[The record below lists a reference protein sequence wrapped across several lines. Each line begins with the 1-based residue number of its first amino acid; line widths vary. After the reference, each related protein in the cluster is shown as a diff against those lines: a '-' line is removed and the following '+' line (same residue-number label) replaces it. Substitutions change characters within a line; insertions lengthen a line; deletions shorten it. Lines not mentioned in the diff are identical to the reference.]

1 MGDRIIQTATPGL
14 RWRQVQVVDEGWQLE
29 RVDPT
34 FKAASS
40 KEEYGVDGWRPL
52 ACVWMWEW
60 SSKTDKPWRGEVI
73 GPEANFRDYTTRE
86 SAFRWTEKRVGA
98 QHLAEERSTGMD
110 DLKTITIGF
119 RVPADLDITS
129 EEAAA
134 LKQVI
139 IDALGVYRSD
149 YEGTAGYDNDTA
161 RRVNALLTES

>member
-1 MGDRIIQTATPGL
+1 MGDRIIQTSDPDL
-14 RWRQVQVVDEGWQLE
+14 RWRCVQIIDEGWQLE
-29 RVDPT
+29 MADPS
-34 FKAASS
+34 FKARDND
-40 KEEYGVDGWRPL
+40 EVDGFRPV

-60 SSKTDKPWRGEVI
+60 PSKTDKPWRASLD
-73 GPEANFRDYTTRE
+73 GPKTNRDYMTRE
-86 SAFRWTEKRVGA
+86 SAFRWAEKRVAGA
-98 QHLAEERSTGMD
+98 QPSAPERSGGMD

-119 RVPADLDITS
+119 RVPADLDLTS

-139 IDALGVYRSD
+139 VDALGVYRSD